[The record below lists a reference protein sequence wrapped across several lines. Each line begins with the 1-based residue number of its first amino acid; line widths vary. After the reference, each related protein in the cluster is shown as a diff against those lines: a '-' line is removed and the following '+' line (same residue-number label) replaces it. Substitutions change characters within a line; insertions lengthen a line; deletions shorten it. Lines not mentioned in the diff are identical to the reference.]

1 MLVVGIVLVATIGGI
16 AGVVA
21 ADSVGVQQQSTPIN
35 NSSNESLTDTVATN
49 SSNVSTVSAANSTT
63 TTSNA
68 TTTNNTTTGPTSN
81 GNEKNTT
88 STTTPVAVNESG
100 IATPDSPSSVRFAF
114 PNQTTNGTSITVREP
129 RLPDGGFLVVHGRSY
144 PQNGLGSV
152 IGVSEYIAPDTSYS
166 RVQIRLFDIAG
177 RSFEQSRLRAPTTM
191 YVQAVL
197 DTNDNQQYDALAT
210 TGAQDVSYLIDGS
223 RPAVAGAQIDV
234 EQRLTTENGSEGLMD
249 GFVPNQTQT
258 PASTDN
264 GTGTTTPGEGLKLN
278 PNQGSGVDLEAIP
291 NAASD
296 FGPLLVILGGL
307 AAALYAKS
315 Q

>member
-21 ADSVGVQQQSTPIN
+21 ADSVGVQQQSAPIN
-35 NSSNESLTDTVATN
+35 NSSNESLTDTVATD

-63 TTSNA
+63 TT
-68 TTTNNTTTGPTSN
+68 NNTTTVPTSN
-81 GNEKNTT
+81 SNEKNTT

-129 RLPDGGFLVVHGRSY
+129 RLPDGGFLVVHDRNY
-144 PQNGLGSV
+144 PRNGLGSV
-152 IGVSEYIAPDTSYS
+152 IGISEYIAPDTSYS
-166 RVQIRLFDIAG
+166 RVQIRLFDVAG

-223 RPAVAGAQIDV
+223 RPAVAGARIDV
-234 EQRLTTENGSEGLMD
+234 EQRITTENGSEGLMD

-264 GTGTTTPGEGLKLN
+264 GTETTTPGEGLKLN

-296 FGPLLVILGGL
+296 FGPLLVIIGGL
-307 AAALYAKS
+307 AVALYAKS